1 MGKEISRIR
10 LNRLYSESNIF
21 EEISFHDGVN
31 IILGE
36 KYDDSSVKGR
46 KTNGVGK
53 SMSIEFLD
61 FGFLNDY
68 EKSRIAKIP
77 KEVFPLEENVIL
89 DLDIGDEAITIKRN
103 RKQADQPVIIREG
116 RTVSFDKLQ
125 DAREYLTGLIFP
137 KLNGKKVPSFRNLFS
152 ILMRDERSEFTDIIK
167 CHDLTKKIPDDLSAH
182 LFLLGFSL
190 EAYKNTLETIKEIEA
205 VNTVIAKDKKELTQE
220 GKKKISDVKAELN
233 ALEDELQKLED
244 AIESFKTN
252 ETFDSMEADLI
263 ELEDLLDQLRK
274 RQKALRYDYEKIRK
288 MPKPE
293 QIDDREIELVY
304 NQFKSELGN
313 AVVKSL
319 NEVVGFK
326 NKIEEFQRT
335 LVNQKAK
342 ELESQLK
349 SIAEQIRVLDD
360 EYSEKLKV
368 IDKKGVLKNLK
379 VSLKIYEAKKDSI
392 SHTKFLFDQYEK
404 NEKKKRM
411 LNLQKTQ
418 QLMEIDSEIEQN
430 KEIMDDFIDTILEI
444 HESIMG
450 NKECSFSLQTV
461 DKARKKT
468 PVELTLRIYDDG
480 SHSVDRTK
488 VFIYDMALLF
498 NQYTRDRHPLF
509 LVHDNIFDVD
519 QDTLVQCL
527 NYIYKQEEQYQDF
540 QYILTLNRD
549 KIENEEQR
557 KLIQMDI
564 DEHQVA
570 VFTKEKKFLGR
581 NYQEKQ

>member
-335 LVNQKAK
+335 LVTQKAK

-581 NYQEKQ
+581 NYQEK

>member
-1 MGKEISRIR
+1 MGKEIKRIR
-10 LNRLYSESNIF
+10 LNRLYSENNVF

-53 SMSIEFLD
+53 SMCIEFLD
-61 FGFLNDY
+61 FCFLSDY
-68 EKSRIAKIP
+68 DKSRVAKIP

-89 DLDIGDEAITIKRN
+89 DLDIGAETIIIKRN
-103 RKQADQPVIIREG
+103 REQADQPVIIRAG
-116 RTVSFDKLQ
+116 KTVSFDKLQ
-125 DAREYLTGLIFP
+125 DARDYLTGIIFSE
-137 KLNGKKVPSFRNLFS
+137 LNGKTVPSFRNLFS
-152 ILMRDERSEFTDIIK
+152 ILMRDERSEFKDIIK
-167 CHDLTKKIPDDLSAH
+167 CHDLTKKIPDDLTAH

-190 EAYKNTLETIKEIEA
+190 EAYKNTVETIKEIGKIT
-205 VNTVIAKDKKELTQE
+205 TVLSKEKRELTQD
-220 GKKKISDVKAELN
+220 GQKKISDVRAELN
-233 ALEDELQKLED
+233 ALEDELKKLED

-263 ELEDLLDQLRK
+263 ELEELLDQLRK
-274 RQKALRYDYEKIRK
+274 RQKALRHDYEKIRK

-326 NKIEEFQRT
+326 NKIEDFQRT

-349 SIAEQIRVLDD
+349 SIAEQIRILDD
-360 EYSEKLKV
+360 EYSEKLKI

-379 VSLKIYEAKKDSI
+379 ISLKIYEAKKESI
-392 SHTKFLFDQYEK
+392 SRTKFLFEQYEK
-404 NEKKKRM
+404 HEKKKRI

-418 QLMEIDSEIEQN
+418 QIMEIETEIEQN
-430 KEIMDDFIDTILEI
+430 EEMMDSFMETILQI
-444 HESIMG
+444 HEFIMG
-450 NKECSFSLQTV
+450 NRECSFSIQTI
-461 DKARKKT
+461 DKAQSKT
-468 PVELTLRIYDDG
+468 PVELVLRIYDDG
-480 SHSVDRTK
+480 SRSVDRTK

-519 QDTLVQCL
+519 QDTLVRCL
-527 NYIYKQEEQYQDF
+527 NYIYSQEEQYQDF

-557 KLIQMDI
+557 KLIRMDI

-581 NYQEKQ
+581 NYQEK

>member
-103 RKQADQPVIIREG
+103 RKQAYQPVIIREG

-581 NYQEKQ
+581 NYQEK

>member
-1 MGKEISRIR
+1 MGKEINRIR
-10 LNRLYSESNIF
+10 LNRLYSENNIF
-21 EEISFHDGVN
+21 EEITFHDGVN
-31 IILGE
+31 ILLGE
-36 KYDDSSVKGR
+36 KYDDRSVKGR

-61 FGFLNDY
+61 FCFLNDY
-68 EKSRIAKIP
+68 EKSRIVKIP
-77 KEVFPLEENVIL
+77 KEVFPVEENVIL
-89 DLDIGDEAITIKRN
+89 DLDIGQETVTIKRN
-103 RKQADQPVIIREG
+103 RKQADKPILIRAG
-116 RTVSFDKLQ
+116 KTVSFDKIQ
-125 DAREYLTGLIFP
+125 DARDYLTGIIFS

-182 LFLLGFSL
+182 LYLLGFSL
-190 EAYKNTLETIKEIEA
+190 EAYKNTIETIREIEA
-205 VNTVIAKDKKELTQE
+205 VSTVLTKEKKELTQD
-220 GKKKISDVKAELN
+220 GKKKISDVRAELN

-252 ETFDSMEADLI
+252 ESFNAMEADLI

-293 QIDDREIELVY
+293 QIDDREI
-304 NQFKSELGN
+304 K
-313 AVVKSL
+313 
-319 NEVVGFK
+319 
-326 NKIEEFQRT
+326 KI
-335 LVNQKAK
+335 
-342 ELESQLK
+342 
-349 SIAEQIRVLDD
+349 I
-360 EYSEKLKV
+360 
-368 IDKKGVLKNLK
+368 
-379 VSLKIYEAKKDSI
+379 
-392 SHTKFLFDQYEK
+392 
-404 NEKKKRM
+404 
-411 LNLQKTQ
+411 
-418 QLMEIDSEIEQN
+418 
-430 KEIMDDFIDTILEI
+430 DDFTDTILQI
-444 HESIMG
+444 HEFIMG
-450 NKECSFSLQTV
+450 NKECSFSIQTI
-461 DKARKKT
+461 DKARRKT

-527 NYIYKQEEQYQDF
+527 NYLYKQEEQYQDF

-549 KIENEEQR
+549 KIESEEQR
-557 KLIQMDI
+557 KLIQMNI

-570 VFTKEKKFLGR
+570 VFTKKKKFLGR
-581 NYQEKQ
+581 DYQEK

>member
-461 DKARKKT
+461 YKARKKT

-581 NYQEKQ
+581 NYQEK

>member
-288 MPKPE
+288 MPKSE

-581 NYQEKQ
+581 NYQEK

>member
-125 DAREYLTGLIFP
+125 DARECLTGLIFP

-581 NYQEKQ
+581 NYQEK

>member
-1 MGKEISRIR
+1 MGKEINRIR
-10 LNRLYSESNIF
+10 LNRLYSENNIF
-21 EEISFHDGVN
+21 EEITFHDGVN

-36 KYDDSSVKGR
+36 KYDDRSVKGR

-61 FGFLNDY
+61 FCFLNDY
-68 EKSRIAKIP
+68 EKSRIVKIP
-77 KEVFPLEENVIL
+77 KEVFPVEENVIL
-89 DLDIGDEAITIKRN
+89 DLDIGQETVTIKRN
-103 RKQADQPVIIREG
+103 RKQADKPILIREG
-116 RTVSFDKLQ
+116 KTVSFDKIQ
-125 DAREYLTGLIFP
+125 DARDYLTGIIFS

-182 LFLLGFSL
+182 LYLLGFSL
-190 EAYKNTLETIKEIEA
+190 EAYKNTIETIREIE
-205 VNTVIAKDKKELTQE
+205 TVSTVLTKEKKELTQD
-220 GKKKISDVKAELN
+220 GKKKISDVRAELN

-252 ETFDSMEADLI
+252 ESFNAMEADLI

-304 NQFKSELGN
+304 NQFKNDLGN
-313 AVVKSL
+313 AIVKSL

-326 NKIEEFQRT
+326 NKIEEFQRM

-349 SIAEQIRVLDD
+349 NIAEQIRILDD

-368 IDKKGVLKNLK
+368 IDKKGILKNLK
-379 VSLKIYEAKKDSI
+379 VSLKIYEAKKEATSN
-392 SHTKFLFDQYEK
+392 TKFLFEQYQK

-418 QLMEIDSEIEQN
+418 QLMEIDDEIEQN
-430 KEIMDDFIDTILEI
+430 KKIIDDFTDTILQI
-444 HESIMG
+444 HEFIMG
-450 NKECSFSLQTV
+450 NKECSFSIQTI
-461 DKARKKT
+461 DKARRKT

-527 NYIYKQEEQYQDF
+527 NYLYKQEEQYQDF

-549 KIENEEQR
+549 KIESEEQR
-557 KLIQMDI
+557 KLIQMNI

-570 VFTKEKKFLGR
+570 VFTKKKKFLGR
-581 NYQEKQ
+581 DYQEK

>member
-1 MGKEISRIR
+1 MGKEINRIR
-10 LNRLYSESNIF
+10 LNRLYSENNIF
-21 EEISFHDGVN
+21 EEITFHDGVN

-36 KYDDSSVKGR
+36 KYDDRSVKGR

-61 FGFLNDY
+61 FCFLNDY
-68 EKSRIAKIP
+68 EKSRIVKIP
-77 KEVFPLEENVIL
+77 KEVFPVEENVIL
-89 DLDIGDEAITIKRN
+89 DLDIGQETVTIKRN
-103 RKQADQPVIIREG
+103 RKQADKPILIREG
-116 RTVSFDKLQ
+116 KTVSFDKIQ
-125 DAREYLTGLIFP
+125 DARDYLTGIIFS
-137 KLNGKKVPSFRNLFS
+137 KLNGKKVPSFRKLFS

-182 LFLLGFSL
+182 LYLLGFSL
-190 EAYKNTLETIKEIEA
+190 EAYKNTIETIREIEA
-205 VNTVIAKDKKELTQE
+205 VSTVLTKEKKELTQD
-220 GKKKISDVKAELN
+220 GKKKISDVRAELN

-252 ETFDSMEADLI
+252 ESFNAMEADLI

-304 NQFKSELGN
+304 NQFKNDLGN
-313 AVVKSL
+313 AIVKSL

-326 NKIEEFQRT
+326 NKIEEFQRM

-349 SIAEQIRVLDD
+349 NIAEQIRILDD

-368 IDKKGVLKNLK
+368 IDKKGILKNLK
-379 VSLKIYEAKKDSI
+379 VSLKIYEAKKEATSN
-392 SHTKFLFDQYEK
+392 TKFLFEQYQK

-418 QLMEIDSEIEQN
+418 QLMEIDDEIEQN
-430 KEIMDDFIDTILEI
+430 KKIIDDFTDTILQI
-444 HESIMG
+444 HEFIMG
-450 NKECSFSLQTV
+450 NKECSFSIQTI
-461 DKARKKT
+461 DKARRKT

-527 NYIYKQEEQYQDF
+527 NYLYKQEEQYQDF

-549 KIENEEQR
+549 KIESEEQR
-557 KLIQMDI
+557 KLIQMNI

-570 VFTKEKKFLGR
+570 VFTKKKKFLGR
-581 NYQEKQ
+581 DYQEK

>member
-319 NEVVGFK
+319 NEVVSFK

-581 NYQEKQ
+581 NYQEK

>member
-10 LNRLYSESNIF
+10 LNRLYSENNIF

-36 KYDDSSVKGR
+36 KCDESSVKGR

-116 RTVSFDKLQ
+116 KTVSFDKLQ
-125 DAREYLTGLIFP
+125 DAREYLTGIIFP

-152 ILMRDERSEFTDIIK
+152 ILMRDERSEFADIIK

-190 EAYKNTLETIKEIEA
+190 EAYKNTLETIKEIDA
-205 VNTVIAKDKKELTQE
+205 VNTILTKDKKELTQE

-252 ETFDSMEADLI
+252 ETFDAMEADLI

-360 EYSEKLKV
+360 AYSEKLKV

-430 KEIMDDFIDTILEI
+430 KEIIDDFINTILEI

-450 NKECSFSLQTV
+450 NKECSFSIQTV
-461 DKARKKT
+461 DKARRKT

-557 KLIQMDI
+557 KLIQIDI

-581 NYQEKQ
+581 NYQEK